1 NREAFF
7 VNRWLQKWVAR
18 FGLES
23 RPRLRRFL
31 IGTIGF
37 SVVLIGLVMI
47 VLPGPAIIIVP
58 LGFAILASEFAWAR
72 RVWRSGTILVSRITG
87 RRVPREPVE
96 TRCHPADLFG
106 AAAENSLFSVRP
118 AEFYS
123 AYVMVPREQRVGN

>member
-1 NREAFF
+1 

-31 IGTIGF
+31 IGSIGF

-72 RVWRSGTILVSRITG
+72 RVWRRGTILVSRIRG
-87 RRVPREPVE
+87 KSVPREPVE
-96 TRCHPADLFG
+96 TR
-106 AAAENSLFSVRP
+106 
-118 AEFYS
+118 
-123 AYVMVPREQRVGN
+123 

>member
-1 NREAFF
+1 
-7 VNRWLQKWVAR
+7 VNRWLRKWVAR

-72 RVWRSGTILVSRITG
+72 RVWRRGTILVSRIRG
-87 RRVPREPVE
+87 KPNPREPVE
-96 TRCHPADLFG
+96 TR
-106 AAAENSLFSVRP
+106 
-118 AEFYS
+118 
-123 AYVMVPREQRVGN
+123 

>member
-1 NREAFF
+1 

-37 SVVLIGLVMI
+37 SVVLFGLVMI

-72 RVWRSGTILVSRITG
+72 RVWRRGTILVSRIRG
-87 RRVPREPVE
+87 KPIPREPVE
-96 TRCHPADLFG
+96 TR
-106 AAAENSLFSVRP
+106 
-118 AEFYS
+118 
-123 AYVMVPREQRVGN
+123 